1 MAVIRSA
8 VFTITWT
15 TQYPDLLADGAL
27 GGLTTR
33 SRHEQVYRSY
43 RPELIMPWEPDA
55 EPATWSRFW
64 SAYLGKPGVMRKP
77 NADIVFQR
85 VVPFRLGELPSLHGP
100 EGTTATARVL
110 LYPAAI
116 AVTLTVRVAG
126 SWLVTDLADALSR
139 LRAAAV
145 WGIDAPGQLTLRA
158 IATRLRDAAAP
169 RLTTDGRVVEAG
181 PTSAHTVAAPLTATD
196 GTPDDLT
203 PPSDGVGPCIA
214 GLASL
219 GPPGSFDADRF
230 LASNTDTNLAGRLY
244 AHGSGLTIWSPRQ
257 LFDQPG
263 PDRLLC
269 LVRNQTDLS
278 VQVEALRGMAQWA
291 ADQLAEGP
299 PPPVEIHPLLRATAA
314 RLRALREGRRDRTYR
329 SKVAALRID
338 PLADALATLDV
349 L

>member
-1 MAVIRSA
+1 MAVIRGA
-8 VFTITWT
+8 VFTISWT
-15 TQYPDLLADGAL
+15 TPYPDLLADGAL

-100 EGTTATARVL
+100 EGTTVTARVL
-110 LYPAAI
+110 LYPAAV
-116 AVTLTVRVAG
+116 AVTLTVRVTG
-126 SWLVTDLADALSR
+126 TWLATDLADALAR
-139 LRAAAV
+139 LRSAAV
-145 WGIDAPGQLTLRA
+145 WGVDAPGRLTLRA
-158 IATRLRDAAAP
+158 IATHLRDTAVP
-169 RLTTDGRVVEAG
+169 RLTTDGRPVEAA
-181 PTSAHTVAAPLTATD
+181 PDTVHTVAAPLTATD
-196 GTPDDLT
+196 GTPDDLSPT
-203 PPSDGVGPCIA
+203 VDGVGPCIA

-219 GPPGSFDADRF
+219 GPPGAFDPDRF
-230 LASNTDTNLAGRLY
+230 LASNSDTNLAGRLY

-257 LFDQPG
+257 LFDQPD

-291 ADQLAEGP
+291 ADRLTEGP
-299 PPPVEIHPLLRATAA
+299 PPPVEVHPLLRAVTA
-314 RLRALREGRRDRTYR
+314 RLRTLREGRRDRTYR
-329 SKVAALRID
+329 SKVAAVRIE
-338 PLADALATLDV
+338 PLADVLVSLDI